1 MKKALI
7 TIIMI
12 MTLSAGI
19 LFSAGNHI
27 SANELTSI
35 DSITVNDNQATFY
48 AEYRNY
54 DAIQVQYTYIE
65 NDILITKLSNISIDN
80 IASRVI
86 DGWYLYQFELPSN
99 ALSFIIRQGMDGL
112 VIDQFTNNEYIF
124 SQDTR
129 VQNADMSI
137 KQIVINEDLIT
148 KKPVW
153 SDWGQLYEFVIHFN
167 IEDENGDQ
175 IPIDRIASV
184 TYEYDVVNKELFNTT
199 RTPMTIE
206 IDESTYNQGANFI
219 PVFPYYVNDWITN
232 NIYESEQDG
241 YTWSVNLGQYRASSS
256 LEFLS
261 DVNIDQTQMIH
272 IEYYSEGTYI
282 STDEIVDDPYDQED
296 IVYTT
301 FFEQIKDLINNLGD
315 SLQII
320 MYIAIAIV
328 GLLVI
333 SLVLKI
339 FGLLKFIGKLISK
352 TIKLLYRVAKFIVW
366 DSTKHT
372 VKLIWLLIV
381 PREKRKERGY
391 NANRYF

>member
-19 LFSAGNHI
+19 LFSAGSHV
-27 SANELTSI
+27 SADELTSI

-65 NDILITKLSNISIDN
+65 NDILITRLSNISVDN
-80 IASRVI
+80 IASRVV

-112 VIDQFTNNEYIF
+112 IIDQFTNNEYIL

-206 IDESTYNQGANFI
+206 IDESTYNQGASFI

-261 DVNIDQTQMIH
+261 DVNIDQTQMLH

-301 FFEQIKDLINNLGD
+301 FFEQIKNLINNLGD

-328 GLLVI
+328 ILLVI

-339 FGLLKFIGKLISK
+339 FGLLKFSAKVISK